1 MEQFNAVKEIFL
13 SLVKWFLV
21 FVVVNNLL
29 WVVVF
34 GYYIGKTMDYDIP
47 SISQTQEG
55 RDNLVQG
62 VTK

>member
-34 GYYIGKTMDYDIP
+34 GYYIGKTMEFE
-47 SISQTQEG
+47 SASVTQTQEG
-55 RDNLVQG
+55 RDNLIQG
-62 VTK
+62 VTR

>member
-34 GYYIGKTMDYDIP
+34 GYYIGKTTTYQPTEIT
-47 SISQTQEG
+47 QNQEG
-55 RDNLVQG
+55 RDNLTQEVI
-62 VTK
+62 K

>member
-1 MEQFNAVKEIFL
+1 MEQFNTVKEIFL

-34 GYYIGKTMDYDIP
+34 GYYIGKTMDYETP
-47 SISQTQEG
+47 SITQKQTG
-55 RDNLVQG
+55 GDNLVQG
-62 VTK
+62 VVK

>member
-62 VTK
+62 VAK